1 MKRILFVGGLVAAF
15 LLVSCKKTYV
25 CVCTEFYNGADTSWT
40 DVRGER
46 EFEYRKE
53 KDAAAECD
61 KLDGETQTYMT
72 EEYGLN
78 CELK

>member
-1 MKRILFVGGLVAAF
+1 MKRIVLVSGIAALV
-15 LLVSCKKTYV
+15 LLTSCKKTYV
-25 CVCTEFYNGADTSWT
+25 CICTEFYNGADTSWT

-61 KLDGETQTYMT
+61 KLDGQTQTYLT
-72 EEYGLN
+72 ESYGLN